1 MESNDDAVFQKKNF
15 VHSDSLLAR
24 YNKAKL
30 ENFQIGDTL
39 AAIGSILEM
48 SKTFASNGNY
58 SKSYDGYWEALIYS
72 KEISDSTFVNEI
84 YTELGMLY
92 SIFKRTQDAENY
104 FNLSLKL
111 QKKRSITTKKEFGRL
126 SNTYHLLA
134 SHNRE
139 NGNYGIA
146 QIYLDS
152 CRVVSLKSTT
162 LEKSPFVDAEQAYI
176 YYHLG
181 EYDKALELLYLGE
194 DFFVEKKPAY
204 LVIFYSFFGDV
215 YLKKEDY
222 RQSERFYLEAL
233 NSYKKYKNHSNYVP
247 NIYQKLSELYLA
259 TGKMNLAYEN
269 LQLSKDI
276 TERMFGARST
286 NNSNIIEIKD
296 AYRIENEYQKKILET
311 ARFFE
316 LEQNQKILFWRNMV
330 LSISIT
336 SLFVVFGIIFWYLY
350 KRRKSERLNFL
361 NSQSLSEKN
370 NTEILEFK
378 NKELTSTAL
387 QLIQKDELILDIKE
401 KLSSPN
407 GSDKKEISQ
416 ILRAIKI
423 NKSLGWKEFNA
434 RFTSV
439 NSAFYSNL
447 SERFPEL
454 TQRDH
459 KLCALIKLNFS
470 SKKISMLLGISME
483 SVNTARYRLRKKMGL
498 SPSDNLTEFI
508 TQL

>member
-1 MESNDDAVFQKKNF
+1 
-15 VHSDSLLAR
+15 
-24 YNKAKL
+24 
-30 ENFQIGDTL
+30 
-39 AAIGSILEM
+39 M
-48 SKTFASNGNY
+48 S
-58 SKSYDGYWEALIYS
+58 
-72 KEISDSTFVNEI
+72 
-84 YTELGMLY
+84 
-92 SIFKRTQDAENY
+92 
-104 FNLSLKL
+104 
-111 QKKRSITTKKEFGRL
+111 
-126 SNTYHLLA
+126 
-134 SHNRE
+134 
-139 NGNYGIA
+139 
-146 QIYLDS
+146 
-152 CRVVSLKSTT
+152 
-162 LEKSPFVDAEQAYI
+162 
-176 YYHLG
+176 
-181 EYDKALELLYLGE
+181 
-194 DFFVEKKPAY
+194 
-204 LVIFYSFFGDV
+204 
-215 YLKKEDY
+215 
-222 RQSERFYLEAL
+222 
-233 NSYKKYKNHSNYVP
+233 
-247 NIYQKLSELYLA
+247 
-259 TGKMNLAYEN
+259 
-269 LQLSKDI
+269 
-276 TERMFGARST
+276 
-286 NNSNIIEIKD
+286 
-296 AYRIENEYQKKILET
+296 
-311 ARFFE
+311 
-316 LEQNQKILFWRNMV
+316 
-330 LSISIT
+330 T